1 MTRCNQRPSSELEA
15 LDLSLPKVE
24 EERIERPLNE
34 RVPPYGLGRGKVLL
48 TPPSDDEDTPNP
60 STSDETPSYGL
71 GRGKGPI
78 IPPQETT
85 DGEEEEDSGRW
96 DSDWDTSEEEY
107 WEEYGKKLPPLPEKE
122 DLPTIPR
129 PINYV
134 ARKRPALPP
143 LPAMEAEERDTH
155 KRANRERYHLAAYE
169 LQDDMWNEEKRFD
182 AAYVRKV
189 NEIWGISDHPMSD
202 EIPETETHPWSDPK
216 NTEEPLNKTL

>member
-1 MTRCNQRPSSELEA
+1 MFKGFEKLELTEQCLNDCKSKCN
-15 LDLSLPKVE
+15 V
-24 EERIERPLNE
+24 I
-34 RVPPYGLGRGKVLL
+34 V
-48 TPPSDDEDTPNP
+48 SDDEDTPNP

-202 EIPETETHPWSDPK
+202 DIPETETHPWSDPK
-216 NTEEPLNKTL
+216 NTEEPLNETL